1 MYKYQAKFQ
10 DFDGNQKFE
19 DIYFH
24 MMAPEIADL
33 EFEYQTDSTNGFM
46 DFVKDS
52 LNTGDGRKVYAFFKL
67 MIVKSY
73 GRRSPDDASRFEKRP
88 EWTREFLS
96 SLAYENFFMFLVE
109 DPANANLFF
118 NGIMPQTLLE
128 KAQAIEAQQSTTE
141 KKPIQDMSKEEI
153 AALMQKL
160 IDSK

>member
-1 MYKYQAKFQ
+1 MYKHRASYQ

-24 MMAPEIADL
+24 MMAPEIAEL
-33 EFEYQTDSTNGFM
+33 EFDYQTDGEGGFM
-46 DFVKDS
+46 EFVKDS

-96 SLAYENFFMFLVE
+96 SLAYEDFFMFLVE
-109 DPANANLFF
+109 NPANANLFF
-118 NGIMPQTLLE
+118 NGIMPQPLME
-128 KAQAIEAQQSTTE
+128 KAQAIEAQQDAAQ